1 MSKNKKGFE
10 FVKHCINDVKA
21 SFYKCYFLPVII
33 FREANA
39 LVKFVFPLRS
49 FVVCCNNKN
58 SLPDCVEEGIV
69 EWPLAAKFAKQ
80 YDSEKNLNEWHVFEV
95 Y

>member
-1 MSKNKKGFE
+1 MGFE

-39 LVKFVFPLRS
+39 LGKFVAPLRF
-49 FVVCCNNKN
+49 FVYCCNNKN
-58 SLPDCVEEGIV
+58 SLVDSIRDVWRKEERNGLTFTKRLKDFV
-69 EWPLAAKFAKQ
+69 DLF
-80 YDSEKNLNEWHVFEV
+80 YLVLLLLF
-95 Y
+95 